1 MKQKN
6 AAISIRFILA
16 TFFFISAPTLVWALS
31 GRDYEE
37 VGYDDLLNELTVKK
51 QKLQQ
56 KNSPSGNPLRHVG
69 IGFANSF
76 STISNRKSST
86 NLHASGIQLSA
97 GTDLISPEWY
107 AEGVFRNYSPST
119 NYNEDSSLRELE
131 GKIGY
136 TNNLENIWHYSIST
150 GVSNRF
156 LRYTNNQRGI
166 SINESAP
173 SLVIATSLFAQVHKN
188 LSIGA
193 EISGRTSM
201 VNTSAEQ
208 NSFDFAL
215 RLNTSL

>member
-1 MKQKN
+1 M
-6 AAISIRFILA
+6 
-16 TFFFISAPTLVWALS
+16 
-31 GRDYEE
+31 
-37 VGYDDLLNELTVKK
+37 
-51 QKLQQ
+51 
-56 KNSPSGNPLRHVG
+56 
-69 IGFANSF
+69 
-76 STISNRKSST
+76 
-86 NLHASGIQLSA
+86 
-97 GTDLISPEWY
+97 
-107 AEGVFRNYSPST
+107 
-119 NYNEDSSLRELE
+119 RELE

-201 VNTSAEQ
+201 VNTFAEQ